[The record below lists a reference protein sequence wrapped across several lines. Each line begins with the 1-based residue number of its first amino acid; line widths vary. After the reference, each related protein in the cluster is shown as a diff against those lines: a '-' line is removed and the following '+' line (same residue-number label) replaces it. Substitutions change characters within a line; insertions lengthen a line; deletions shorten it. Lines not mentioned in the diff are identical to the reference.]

1 MTVEMTSSIFSNTNN
16 NDNNSSK
23 PWYVF
28 FYKLFFLKLPRY
40 FKNQSFLSANVFFFL
55 FMKYKESTSLSS
67 SMYR

>member
-1 MTVEMTSSIFSNTNN
+1 MMVEMTRSIFSNTNN

-40 FKNQSFLSANVFFFL
+40 FKNHIFLSANAFFFFVL
-55 FMKYKESTSLSS
+55 
-67 SMYR
+67 